1 MATKAKVSSDT
12 RARNEGEAAA
22 VWVDRESL
30 KPWARNPR
38 KNDEAVKK
46 VVESIKRFGFAAP
59 IVARKADGEII
70 AGHTRLK
77 AAEILGLPKVP
88 VRFVDLDP
96 AEAHLLA
103 LADNKLGEVAE
114 WDDAAVAAILSEYS
128 LDDAELAGWDSKEL
142 DKLAGELG
150 ADGESAEPELGGLT
164 YSIVVDCED
173 ERQQSMLLERLESE
187 GYKCRPL
194 IL

>member
-1 MATKAKVSSDT
+1 MKRVSDDT
-12 RARNEGEAAA
+12 RARDGGEAAA
-22 VWVDRESL
+22 VWVDRASL

-38 KNDEAVKK
+38 KNDEAAKK
-46 VVESIKRFGFAAP
+46 VAESIKRFGFAAP
-59 IVARKADGEII
+59 IVARKADGEVI

-103 LADNKLGEVAE
+103 LADNKLGEVAD

-142 DKLAGELG
+142 DKLASELG
-150 ADGESAEPELGGLT
+150 ADGESVEPELDGMT
-164 YSIVVDCED
+164 YSVVIDCKD
-173 ERQQSMLLERLESE
+173 EREQTMLLERLDAE